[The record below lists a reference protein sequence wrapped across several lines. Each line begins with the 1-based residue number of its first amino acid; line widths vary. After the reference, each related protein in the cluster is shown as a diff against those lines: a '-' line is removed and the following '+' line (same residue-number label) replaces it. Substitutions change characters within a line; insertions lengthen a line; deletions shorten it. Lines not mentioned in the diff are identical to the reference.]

1 MNNEEKNLHQHD
13 EDCGCDCCCG
23 HDHDHEHEDGYQTIT
38 LTLEDDSEMVCIV
51 LGIFECEDQEYIAL
65 LPEDEEDGEDVFIYK
80 YKEINEE
87 EVELDTI
94 ESEEEFEKVSKT
106 FEEIFDDEDEE

>member
-13 EDCGCDCCCG
+13 ENCECGCG
-23 HDHDHEHEDGYQTIT
+23 HDHDHEEGYQTIT

-51 LGIFECEDQEYIAL
+51 LGIFECEGNEYIAL
-65 LPEDEEDGEDVFIYK
+65 LPEYEEDGEDVFIYK

-106 FEEIFDDEDEE
+106 FEEIFDDEDEEE

>member
-13 EDCGCDCCCG
+13 EDCGCDCGCG
-23 HDHDHEHEDGYQTIT
+23 HDHEHEDGYQTIT

-51 LGIFECEDQEYIAL
+51 LGIFECGDQEYIAL

-106 FEEIFDDEDEE
+106 FEEI

>member
-13 EDCGCDCCCG
+13 ENCECGCG
-23 HDHDHEHEDGYQTIT
+23 HDHDHEEGYQILT

-51 LGIFECEDQEYIAL
+51 LGIFECEGNEYIAL
-65 LPEDEEDGEDVFIYK
+65 LPENEEDGEDVFIYK

-106 FEEIFDDEDEE
+106 FEELFDDEDEEE

>member
-13 EDCGCDCCCG
+13 ENCECGCG
-23 HDHDHEHEDGYQTIT
+23 HDHDHEEGYQTIT

-51 LGIFECEDQEYIAL
+51 LGIFECEGNEYIAL
-65 LPEDEEDGEDVFIYK
+65 LPENEEDGEDVFIYK

-106 FEEIFDDEDEE
+106 FEEIFDDEDEEE

>member
-13 EDCGCDCCCG
+13 ENCECGCG
-23 HDHDHEHEDGYQTIT
+23 HDHDHEEGYQTLT

-51 LGIFECEDQEYIAL
+51 LGIFECEGNEYIAL
-65 LPEDEEDGEDVFIYK
+65 LPENEEDGEDVFIYK

-87 EVELDTI
+87 EVELAII
-94 ESEEEFEKVSKT
+94 ETQEEFEKVSKT
-106 FEEIFDDEDEE
+106 FEEIFDDEEDEE

>member
-1 MNNEEKNLHQHD
+1 MDNEEKNLHQHD
-13 EDCGCDCCCG
+13 ENCECGCG
-23 HDHDHEHEDGYQTIT
+23 HDHDHEEGYQTLT

-51 LGIFECEDQEYIAL
+51 LGIFECEGNEYIAL
-65 LPEDEEDGEDVFIYK
+65 LPENEEDGEDVFIYK

-106 FEEIFDDEDEE
+106 FEEIFDDEDEEE

>member
-13 EDCGCDCCCG
+13 ENCECGCG
-23 HDHDHEHEDGYQTIT
+23 HDHDHEEGYQTLT

-51 LGIFECEDQEYIAL
+51 LGIFECEGNEYIAL
-65 LPEDEEDGEDVFIYK
+65 LPENEEDGEDVFIYK

-94 ESEEEFEKVSKT
+94 ESEEGFEKVSKT
-106 FEEIFDDEDEE
+106 FEEIFDDEEE

>member
-13 EDCGCDCCCG
+13 ENCECGCG
-23 HDHDHEHEDGYQTIT
+23 HDHDHEEGYQTLT

-51 LGIFECEDQEYIAL
+51 LAIFECEGNEYIAL
-65 LPEDEEDGEDVFIYK
+65 LPENEEDGEDVFIYK

-106 FEEIFDDEDEE
+106 FEEIFDDEDEEE

>member
-13 EDCGCDCCCG
+13 ENCECGCG
-23 HDHDHEHEDGYQTIT
+23 HDHDYEEGYQTLT

-51 LGIFECEDQEYIAL
+51 LGIFECEGNEYIAL
-65 LPEDEEDGEDVFIYK
+65 LPENEEDGEDVFIYK

-106 FEEIFDDEDEE
+106 FEEIFDDEEE

>member
-13 EDCGCDCCCG
+13 EDCGCDCGCG

-87 EVELDTI
+87 EVE
-94 ESEEEFEKVSKT
+94 KVSKT